1 MKKKN
6 QEPID
11 DTLIHLRPKT
21 PEEKLV
27 WAEVSINTLKR
38 ENSELKKEIGI
49 LHSEMTELKHD
60 MKSDKYGAL
69 LLKHKNLKIQMIDK
83 DNRIKDLKKTNDQL
97 MDKVIRLQVN
107 K

>member
-6 QEPID
+6 QELED

-21 PEEKLV
+21 SEEKLI
-27 WAEVSINTLKR
+27 WAEASIDTLKK

-49 LHSEMTELKHD
+49 LHSDIAELKHE
-60 MKSDKYGAL
+60 MKSDQYGAL
-69 LLKHKNLKIQMIDK
+69 LLKHKNLKVQMLDK
-83 DNRIKDLKKTNDQL
+83 DNRIKDLKKTNEQL